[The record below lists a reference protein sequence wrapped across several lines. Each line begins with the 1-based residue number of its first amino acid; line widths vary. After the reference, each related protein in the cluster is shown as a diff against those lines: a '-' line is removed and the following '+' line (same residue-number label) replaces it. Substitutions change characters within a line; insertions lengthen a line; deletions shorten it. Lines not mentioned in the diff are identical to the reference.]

1 MQELVEE
8 TCDDWNINLIVT
20 PDIIEKTYPY
30 IIGRKYSELLIEK
43 TKKDPTVIN
52 DMINLANDLKT
63 LTKEEIDKRLGITN
77 NVKIEKLV
85 SKTKKLV

>member
-77 NVKIEKLV
+77 NVEIEKLV